1 MHFNDYH
8 YIATIAKH
16 QSITKAAE
24 ELFISQPYLSKF
36 LNNLEK
42 QYDTSFFNRTSYPIT
57 LTFAGE
63 RYLEY
68 ARRILDLETELKGSM
83 QDIIS
88 GSAGTL
94 TIGVPSSAGSFLL
107 PYVLPVFQKRYP
119 KITVSLVE
127 KNSNQLLELVQ
138 EGKIDLGVFSRPTYP
153 DDVQYEFIFDE
164 QVLLAAPPGHP
175 LAISAVPS
183 ERPKEMKMWEG
194 RPYTVLE
201 EDTLK
206 ELDGEPF
213 ILMREELSM
222 GIMTRQVLNFYNVT
236 PKIIMVTGA
245 VQTAYRLTAQGMGFS
260 FVSELG
266 LKNVHFKQAPPLFQ
280 IGKKGCARTWV
291 AAYKKGSYIPESLG
305 YFMGCLKRVGGEFM
319 GALYNGVYGVD
330 LTSADE

>member
-16 QSITKAAE
+16 QSITRAAE
-24 ELFISQPYLSKF
+24 ELYISQPYLSKF
-36 LNNLEK
+36 LNNLER
-42 QYDTSFFNRTSYPIT
+42 QYHTSFFNRTSYPIT

-94 TIGVPSSAGSFLL
+94 TIGVPSSAGTFLL

-119 KITVSLVE
+119 KIAVSLVE

-138 EGKIDLGVFSRPTYP
+138 EV
-153 DDVQYEFIFDE
+153 
-164 QVLLAAPPGHP
+164 
-175 LAISAVPS
+175 AISAAPS
-183 ERPKEMKMWEG
+183 EWPKEMKKWEG

-213 ILMREELSM
+213 VLMREELSM

-266 LKNVHFKQAPPLFQ
+266 LKNVHFKQAPSLFQ

-305 YFMGCLKRVGGEFM
+305 YFMRCLKRVGGEFM